1 MEQEQIKQEK
11 SVKGSYLT
19 GILGAI
25 VGGAIAT
32 IPWVLVYIYGEMM
45 FSILAV
51 LIAAGELY
59 GYKIAK
65 GKINKKLPIILM
77 VIALIIVTVTTLVI
91 IPTLLIAKEGIAVN
105 LTNISRLYENSEFA
119 TAMMKDFIIS
129 LIFTILGAS
138 IVTANIKKQL
148 ENNDGQ
154 DVKLNFNN
162 KEKANEIKKATIE
175 LIKPI
180 FIKYEATEQGKA
192 MLKDEVIAEIDD
204 KRKAKYSFNYLKQ
217 MGIIKK
223 YKGKY
228 YYSEDDEN
236 GTNNY
241 KKMSKLQKISLIVLL
256 ILIVLVMIVTIIEKS
271 DTTVTYQDSNINFEI
286 QKNWSKGQSQYQNE
300 WNFYKYINNMPVL
313 DSNNEIA
320 EDDYSSYPAGINVYY
335 DKLDTTSV
343 NNIED
348 IKTTVQENLEN
359 ADDKP
364 DLINMEILKT
374 SKNYDLLKIRIEY
387 NQSPSEIVYYYYI
400 LNGDNLACITAYSFN
415 LDDETAIEKEAN
427 NLSNSFEW
435 VQ

>member
-1 MEQEQIKQEK
+1 MEQEPIKKET
-11 SVKGSYLT
+11 SSKGSYLT

-32 IPWVLVYIYGEMM
+32 IPWVLVYIYGGMM
-45 FSILAV
+45 FSSLAA

-65 GKINKKLPIILM
+65 GKITKKLPIILM

-105 LTNISRLYENSEFA
+105 LTNISRLYENGEFA

-129 LIFTILGAS
+129 VIFTILGAS

-148 ENNDGQ
+148 ENNEGQ
-154 DVKLNFNN
+154 DVKLNLNN
-162 KEKANEIKKATIE
+162 KEEKNEIKKATIE
-175 LIKPI
+175 LMKPI
-180 FIKYEATEQGKA
+180 FTKYEATAPEKA

-217 MGIIKK
+217 LGIIKK

-236 GTNNY
+236 STSNY
-241 KKMSKLQKISLIVLL
+241 KKMSKLQKISLIVL
-256 ILIVLVMIVTIIEKS
+256 IVLIVLVMIVTIIEKS

-387 NQSPSEIVYYYYI
+387 NQSPSEILYYYYI

-435 VQ
+435 GQ

>member
-1 MEQEQIKQEK
+1 MEQEPIKKET
-11 SVKGSYLT
+11 SSKGSYLT

-32 IPWVLVYIYGEMM
+32 IPWVLVYIYGGMM
-45 FSILAV
+45 FSILAA

-65 GKINKKLPIILM
+65 GKITKKLPIILM

-105 LTNISRLYENSEFA
+105 LTNISRLYENGEFA

-343 NNIED
+343 KNIED

-387 NQSPSEIVYYYYI
+387 NQSPSEILYYYYI

>member
-1 MEQEQIKQEK
+1 MEQEPIKKET
-11 SVKGSYLT
+11 SSKGIYLT

-32 IPWVLVYIYGEMM
+32 IPWVLVYIYGGMM
-45 FSILAV
+45 FSILAA

-65 GKINKKLPIILM
+65 GKITKKLPIILM

-105 LTNISRLYENSEFA
+105 LTNISRLYENGEFA

-129 LIFTILGAS
+129 VIFTILGAS

-148 ENNDGQ
+148 ENNEGQ
-154 DVKLNFNN
+154 DVKLNLNN
-162 KEKANEIKKATIE
+162 KEEKNEIKKATIE
-175 LIKPI
+175 LMKPI
-180 FIKYEATEQGKA
+180 FTKYEATAPEKA

-217 MGIIKK
+217 LGIIKK

-236 GTNNY
+236 STSNY
-241 KKMSKLQKISLIVLL
+241 KKMSKLQKISLIVL
-256 ILIVLVMIVTIIEKS
+256 IVLIVLVMIVTIIEKS

-387 NQSPSEIVYYYYI
+387 NQSPSEILYYYYI

>member
-25 VGGAIAT
+25 VGGVIAT
-32 IPWVLVYIYGEMM
+32 IPWILVYVYGEMM
-45 FSILAV
+45 FSILAA
-51 LIAAGELY
+51 LIAVGELY

-65 GKINKKLPIILM
+65 GKINKKLPVILM
-77 VIALIIVTVTTLVI
+77 VIALVIVTVTTLVI
-91 IPTLLIAKEGIAVN
+91 IPTLLIANEGISVN
-105 LTNISRLYENSEFA
+105 LTNISRLYENGEFA

-148 ENNDGQ
+148 ENNEGQ
-154 DVKLNFNN
+154 DVKLNLNN
-162 KEKANEIKKATIE
+162 KEEKNEIKKATIE
-175 LIKPI
+175 LMKPI
-180 FIKYEATEQGKA
+180 FTKYEATAPEKA

-217 MGIIKK
+217 LGIIKK

-236 GTNNY
+236 STSNY
-241 KKMSKLQKISLIVLL
+241 KKMSKLQKISLIVL
-256 ILIVLVMIVTIIEKS
+256 IVLIVLVMIVTIIEKS

-320 EDDYSSYPAGINVYY
+320 EDDYSSYPAGINAYY

-343 NNIED
+343 KNIED

-387 NQSPSEIVYYYYI
+387 NQSPSEILYYYYI

>member
-1 MEQEQIKQEK
+1 MEQEPIKKET
-11 SVKGSYLT
+11 SSKGSYLT

-32 IPWVLVYIYGEMM
+32 IPWVLVYIYGGMM
-45 FSILAV
+45 FSILAA

-65 GKINKKLPIILM
+65 GKITKKLPIILM

-105 LTNISRLYENSEFA
+105 LTNISRLYENGEFA

-313 DSNNEIA
+313 DSNNEIE

-343 NNIED
+343 KNIED

-387 NQSPSEIVYYYYI
+387 NQSPSEILYYYYI
-400 LNGDNLACITAYSFN
+400 LNRDNLACITAYSFN

>member
-1 MEQEQIKQEK
+1 MEQEPIKKET
-11 SVKGSYLT
+11 SSKGSYLT

-32 IPWVLVYIYGEMM
+32 IPWVLVYIYGGMM
-45 FSILAV
+45 FSILAA

-105 LTNISRLYENSEFA
+105 LTNISRLYENGEFA

-129 LIFTILGAS
+129 VIFTILGAS

-148 ENNDGQ
+148 ENNEGQ
-154 DVKLNFNN
+154 DVKLNLNN
-162 KEKANEIKKATIE
+162 KEEKNEIKKATIE
-175 LIKPI
+175 LMKPI
-180 FIKYEATEQGKA
+180 FTKYEATAPEKA

-217 MGIIKK
+217 LGIIKK

-241 KKMSKLQKISLIVLL
+241 KKMSKLQKISLIVL
-256 ILIVLVMIVTIIEKS
+256 IVLIVLVMIVTIIEKS

-387 NQSPSEIVYYYYI
+387 NQSPNEILYYYYI

>member
-1 MEQEQIKQEK
+1 MEQEPIKKET
-11 SVKGSYLT
+11 SSKGSYLT

-32 IPWVLVYIYGEMM
+32 IPWVLVYIYGGMM
-45 FSILAV
+45 FSILAA

-65 GKINKKLPIILM
+65 GKITKKLPIILM

-105 LTNISRLYENSEFA
+105 LTNISRLYENGEFA

-313 DSNNEIA
+313 DSNNEIE

-343 NNIED
+343 KNIED

-364 DLINMEILKT
+364 DLIDMEILKT

-387 NQSPSEIVYYYYI
+387 NQSPSEILYYYYI
-400 LNGDNLACITAYSFN
+400 LNRDNLACITAYSFN

>member
-1 MEQEQIKQEK
+1 MEQEPIKKET
-11 SVKGSYLT
+11 SSKGSYLT

-32 IPWVLVYIYGEMM
+32 IPWVLVYIYGGMM
-45 FSILAV
+45 FSILAA

-65 GKINKKLPIILM
+65 GKITKKLPIILM

-105 LTNISRLYENSEFA
+105 LTNISRLYENGEFA

-129 LIFTILGAS
+129 VIFTILGAS

-148 ENNDGQ
+148 ENNEGQ
-154 DVKLNFNN
+154 DVKLNLNN
-162 KEKANEIKKATIE
+162 KEEKNEIKKATIE
-175 LIKPI
+175 LMKPI
-180 FIKYEATEQGKA
+180 FTKYEATAPEKA

-204 KRKAKYSFNYLKQ
+204 KRKTKYSFNYLKQ
-217 MGIIKK
+217 LGIIKK

-236 GTNNY
+236 STNNY
-241 KKMSKLQKISLIVLL
+241 KKMSKLQKISLIVL
-256 ILIVLVMIVTIIEKS
+256 IVLIVLVMIVTIIEKS

-387 NQSPSEIVYYYYI
+387 NQSPSEILYYYYI

>member
-1 MEQEQIKQEK
+1 MEQEPIKKET
-11 SVKGSYLT
+11 SSKGSYLT

-32 IPWVLVYIYGEMM
+32 IPWVLVYIYGGMM
-45 FSILAV
+45 FSILAA

-105 LTNISRLYENSEFA
+105 LTNISRLYENGEFA

-129 LIFTILGAS
+129 VIFTILGAS

-148 ENNDGQ
+148 ENNEGQ
-154 DVKLNFNN
+154 DVKLNLNN
-162 KEKANEIKKATIE
+162 KEEKNEIKKATIE
-175 LIKPI
+175 LMKPI
-180 FIKYEATEQGKA
+180 FTKYEATAPEKA

-217 MGIIKK
+217 LGIIKK

-236 GTNNY
+236 STSNY
-241 KKMSKLQKISLIVLL
+241 KKMSKLQKISLIVL
-256 ILIVLVMIVTIIEKS
+256 IVLIVLVMIVTIIEKS

-387 NQSPSEIVYYYYI
+387 NQSPSEILYYYYI

>member
-1 MEQEQIKQEK
+1 MEQEPIKKET
-11 SVKGSYLT
+11 SSKGSYLT

-32 IPWVLVYIYGEMM
+32 IPWVLVYIYGGMM
-45 FSILAV
+45 FSILAS

-91 IPTLLIAKEGIAVN
+91 IPTLLIAKEGISVN
-105 LTNISRLYENSEFA
+105 LTNISRLYENGEFA

-162 KEKANEIKKATIE
+162 KEKTNEIKKATIE

-256 ILIVLVMIVTIIEKS
+256 VLIVLVMIVTIIEKS

-387 NQSPSEIVYYYYI
+387 NQSPSEILYYYYI

>member
-11 SVKGSYLT
+11 SVKCSYLT

-175 LIKPI
+175 LIKPV
-180 FIKYEATEQGKA
+180 FIKYEATEQEKA

-217 MGIIKK
+217 MRIIKK

-313 DSNNEIA
+313 DSNNEIE

-343 NNIED
+343 KNIED

-387 NQSPSEIVYYYYI
+387 NQSPSEILYYYYI

>member
-1 MEQEQIKQEK
+1 MEQEPIKKET
-11 SVKGSYLT
+11 SSKGSYLT

-25 VGGAIAT
+25 VGGSIAT
-32 IPWVLVYIYGEMM
+32 IPWVLVYIYGGMM
-45 FSILAV
+45 FSILAA

-65 GKINKKLPIILM
+65 GKITKKLPIILM

-105 LTNISRLYENSEFA
+105 LTNISRLYENGEFA

-129 LIFTILGAS
+129 VIFTILGAS

-148 ENNDGQ
+148 ENNEGQ
-154 DVKLNFNN
+154 DVKLNLNN
-162 KEKANEIKKATIE
+162 KEEKNEIKKATIE
-175 LIKPI
+175 LMKPI
-180 FIKYEATEQGKA
+180 FTKYEATAPEKA

-217 MGIIKK
+217 LGIIKK

-236 GTNNY
+236 STSNY
-241 KKMSKLQKISLIVLL
+241 KKMSKLQKISLIVL
-256 ILIVLVMIVTIIEKS
+256 IVLIVLVMIVTIIEKS

-387 NQSPSEIVYYYYI
+387 NQSPSEILYYYYI

>member
-1 MEQEQIKQEK
+1 MEQEPIKKET
-11 SVKGSYLT
+11 SSKGSYLT

-25 VGGAIAT
+25 VGGVIAT
-32 IPWVLVYIYGEMM
+32 IPWILVYVYGEMM
-45 FSILAV
+45 FSILAA

-65 GKINKKLPIILM
+65 GKINKKLPVILM
-77 VIALIIVTVTTLVI
+77 VIALVIVTVTTLVI

-313 DSNNEIA
+313 DSNNKIE

-343 NNIED
+343 KNIED

-387 NQSPSEIVYYYYI
+387 NQSPSEILYYYYI

>member
-25 VGGAIAT
+25 VGGVIAT
-32 IPWVLVYIYGEMM
+32 IPWILVYVYGEMM
-45 FSILAV
+45 FSILAA

-65 GKINKKLPIILM
+65 GKINKKLPVILM
-77 VIALIIVTVTTLVI
+77 VIALVIVTVTTLVI
-91 IPTLLIAKEGIAVN
+91 IPTLLIANEGISVN
-105 LTNISRLYENSEFA
+105 LTNISRLYENGEFA

-175 LIKPI
+175 LIKPV
-180 FIKYEATEQGKA
+180 FIKYEATEQEKA

-343 NNIED
+343 KNIED

-387 NQSPSEIVYYYYI
+387 NQSPSEILYYYYI

>member
-1 MEQEQIKQEK
+1 MEQEPIKKET
-11 SVKGSYLT
+11 SSKGSYLT

-32 IPWVLVYIYGEMM
+32 IPWVLVYIYGGMM
-45 FSILAV
+45 FSILAA

-65 GKINKKLPIILM
+65 GKITKKLPIILM

-105 LTNISRLYENSEFA
+105 LTNISRLYENGEFA

-129 LIFTILGAS
+129 VIFTILGAS
-138 IVTANIKKQL
+138 IITANIKKQL
-148 ENNDGQ
+148 ENNEGQ
-154 DVKLNFNN
+154 DVKLNLNN
-162 KEKANEIKKATIE
+162 KEEKNEIKKATIE
-175 LIKPI
+175 LMKPI
-180 FIKYEATEQGKA
+180 FTKYEATAPEKA

-217 MGIIKK
+217 LGIIKK

-236 GTNNY
+236 STSNY
-241 KKMSKLQKISLIVLL
+241 KKMSKLQKISLIVL
-256 ILIVLVMIVTIIEKS
+256 IVLIVLVMIVTIIEKS

-387 NQSPSEIVYYYYI
+387 NQSPSEILYYYYI

>member
-11 SVKGSYLT
+11 SVKCSYLT

-175 LIKPI
+175 LIKPV
-180 FIKYEATEQGKA
+180 FIKYEATEQEKA

-313 DSNNEIA
+313 DSNNEIE

-343 NNIED
+343 KNIED

-387 NQSPSEIVYYYYI
+387 NQSPSEILYYYYI

>member
-1 MEQEQIKQEK
+1 MEQEPIKKET
-11 SVKGSYLT
+11 SSKGIYLT

-32 IPWVLVYIYGEMM
+32 IPWVLVYIYGGMM
-45 FSILAV
+45 SSILAA

-65 GKINKKLPIILM
+65 GKITKKLPIILM

-105 LTNISRLYENSEFA
+105 LTNISRLYENGEFA

-129 LIFTILGAS
+129 VIFTILGAS

-148 ENNDGQ
+148 ENNEGQ
-154 DVKLNFNN
+154 DVKLNLNN
-162 KEKANEIKKATIE
+162 KEEKNEIKKATIE
-175 LIKPI
+175 LMKPI
-180 FIKYEATEQGKA
+180 FTKYEATAPEKA

-204 KRKAKYSFNYLKQ
+204 KRKAKYPFNYLKQ
-217 MGIIKK
+217 LGIIKK

-236 GTNNY
+236 STSNY
-241 KKMSKLQKISLIVLL
+241 KKMSKLQKISLIVL
-256 ILIVLVMIVTIIEKS
+256 IVLIVLVMIVTIIEKS

-387 NQSPSEIVYYYYI
+387 NQSPSEILYYYYI

-415 LDDETAIEKEAN
+415 LDEETAIEKEAN

>member
-1 MEQEQIKQEK
+1 MEQEPIKKET
-11 SVKGSYLT
+11 SSKGSYLT

-45 FSILAV
+45 FSILAA

-65 GKINKKLPIILM
+65 GKITKKLPIILM

-105 LTNISRLYENSEFA
+105 LTNISRLYENGEFA

-129 LIFTILGAS
+129 VIFTILGAS

-148 ENNDGQ
+148 ENNEGQ
-154 DVKLNFNN
+154 DVKLNLNN
-162 KEKANEIKKATIE
+162 KEEKNEIKKATIE
-175 LIKPI
+175 LMKPI
-180 FIKYEATEQGKA
+180 FTKYEATAPEKA

-217 MGIIKK
+217 LGIIKK

-236 GTNNY
+236 STSNY
-241 KKMSKLQKISLIVLL
+241 KKMSKLQKISLIVL
-256 ILIVLVMIVTIIEKS
+256 IVLIVLVMIVTIIEKS

-387 NQSPSEIVYYYYI
+387 NQSPSEILYYYYI

-435 VQ
+435 GQ

>member
-1 MEQEQIKQEK
+1 MEQEPIKKET
-11 SVKGSYLT
+11 SSKGSYLT

-32 IPWVLVYIYGEMM
+32 IPWVLVYIYGGMM
-45 FSILAV
+45 FSILAA

-65 GKINKKLPIILM
+65 GKITKKLPIILM

-105 LTNISRLYENSEFA
+105 LTNISRLYENGEFA

-129 LIFTILGAS
+129 VIFTILGAS

-148 ENNDGQ
+148 ENNEGQ
-154 DVKLNFNN
+154 DVKLNLNN
-162 KEKANEIKKATIE
+162 KEEKNEIKKATIE
-175 LIKPI
+175 LMKPI
-180 FIKYEATEQGKA
+180 FTKYEATAPEKA

-313 DSNNEIA
+313 DSNNEIE

-343 NNIED
+343 KNIED

-387 NQSPSEIVYYYYI
+387 NQSPSEILYYYYI

>member
-1 MEQEQIKQEK
+1 MEQEPIKQET
-11 SVKGSYLT
+11 SSKGSYLT

-32 IPWVLVYIYGEMM
+32 IPWILVYVYGEMM
-45 FSILAV
+45 FSILAA

-65 GKINKKLPIILM
+65 GKITKKLPIILM

-105 LTNISRLYENSEFA
+105 LTNISRLYENGEFA

-129 LIFTILGAS
+129 VIFTILGAS

-148 ENNDGQ
+148 ENNEGQ
-154 DVKLNFNN
+154 DVKLNLNN
-162 KEKANEIKKATIE
+162 KEEKNEIKKATIE
-175 LIKPI
+175 LMKPI
-180 FIKYEATEQGKA
+180 FTKYEATAPEKA

-217 MGIIKK
+217 LGIIKK

-236 GTNNY
+236 STSNY
-241 KKMSKLQKISLIVLL
+241 KKMSKLQKISLIVL
-256 ILIVLVMIVTIIEKS
+256 IVLIVLVMIVTIIEKS

-387 NQSPSEIVYYYYI
+387 NQSPSEILYYYYI

>member
-1 MEQEQIKQEK
+1 MEQEPIKKET
-11 SVKGSYLT
+11 SSKGSYLT

-32 IPWVLVYIYGEMM
+32 IPWVLVYIYGGMM
-45 FSILAV
+45 FSILAA

-65 GKINKKLPIILM
+65 GKITKKLPIILM

-105 LTNISRLYENSEFA
+105 LTNISRLYENGEFA

-129 LIFTILGAS
+129 VIFTILGAS

-148 ENNDGQ
+148 ENNEGQ
-154 DVKLNFNN
+154 DVKLNLNN
-162 KEKANEIKKATIE
+162 KEEKNEIKKATIE
-175 LIKPI
+175 LMKPI
-180 FIKYEATEQGKA
+180 FTKYEATAPEKA

-217 MGIIKK
+217 LRIIKK

-236 GTNNY
+236 STSNY
-241 KKMSKLQKISLIVLL
+241 KKMSKLQKISLIVL
-256 ILIVLVMIVTIIEKS
+256 IVLIVLVMIVTIIEKS

-387 NQSPSEIVYYYYI
+387 NQSPSEILYYYYI

>member
-1 MEQEQIKQEK
+1 MEQEPIKKET
-11 SVKGSYLT
+11 SSKGSYLT

-32 IPWVLVYIYGEMM
+32 IPWVLVYIYGGMM
-45 FSILAV
+45 FSILAA

-65 GKINKKLPIILM
+65 GKITKKLPIILM

-105 LTNISRLYENSEFA
+105 LTNISRLYENGEFA

-129 LIFTILGAS
+129 VIFTILGAS

-148 ENNDGQ
+148 ENNEGQ
-154 DVKLNFNN
+154 DVKLNLNN
-162 KEKANEIKKATIE
+162 KEEKNEIKKATIK
-175 LIKPI
+175 LMKPI
-180 FIKYEATEQGKA
+180 FTKYEATAPEKA

-217 MGIIKK
+217 LGIIKK

-313 DSNNEIA
+313 DSNNEIE

-343 NNIED
+343 KNIED
-348 IKTTVQENLEN
+348 IKTTAQENLEN

-387 NQSPSEIVYYYYI
+387 NQSPSEILYYYYI

>member
-1 MEQEQIKQEK
+1 MEQEPIKKET
-11 SVKGSYLT
+11 SSKGSYLT

-32 IPWVLVYIYGEMM
+32 IPWVLVYIYGGMM
-45 FSILAV
+45 FSILAA

-65 GKINKKLPIILM
+65 GKITKKLPIILM

-105 LTNISRLYENSEFA
+105 LTNISRLYENGEFA

-129 LIFTILGAS
+129 VIFTILGAS

-148 ENNDGQ
+148 ENNEGQ
-154 DVKLNFNN
+154 DVKLNLNN
-162 KEKANEIKKATIE
+162 KEEKNEIKKATIK
-175 LIKPI
+175 LMKPI
-180 FIKYEATEQGKA
+180 FTKYEATAPEKA

-217 MGIIKK
+217 LGIIKK

-313 DSNNEIA
+313 DSNNEIE

-343 NNIED
+343 KNIED

-387 NQSPSEIVYYYYI
+387 NQSPSEILYYYYI

>member
-25 VGGAIAT
+25 VGGVIAT
-32 IPWVLVYIYGEMM
+32 IPWILVYVYGEMM
-45 FSILAV
+45 FSILAA

-65 GKINKKLPIILM
+65 GKINKKLPVILM
-77 VIALIIVTVTTLVI
+77 VIALVIVTVTTLVI
-91 IPTLLIAKEGIAVN
+91 IPTLLIANEGISVN
-105 LTNISRLYENSEFA
+105 LTNISRLYENGEFA

-175 LIKPI
+175 LIKPV
-180 FIKYEATEQGKA
+180 FIKYEATEQEKA

-387 NQSPSEIVYYYYI
+387 NQSPSEILYYYYI

>member
-1 MEQEQIKQEK
+1 MEQEPIKKET
-11 SVKGSYLT
+11 SSKGSYLT

-32 IPWVLVYIYGEMM
+32 IPWVLVYIYGGMM
-45 FSILAV
+45 FSILAA

-65 GKINKKLPIILM
+65 GKITKKLPIILM

-105 LTNISRLYENSEFA
+105 LTNISRLYENGEFA

-129 LIFTILGAS
+129 VIFTILGAS
-138 IVTANIKKQL
+138 IITANIKKQL
-148 ENNDGQ
+148 ENNEGQ
-154 DVKLNFNN
+154 DVKLNLNN
-162 KEKANEIKKATIE
+162 KEEKNEIKKATIE
-175 LIKPI
+175 LMKPI
-180 FIKYEATEQGKA
+180 FTKYEATAPEKA

-217 MGIIKK
+217 LGIIKK

-236 GTNNY
+236 STNNY
-241 KKMSKLQKISLIVLL
+241 KKMSKLQKISLIVL
-256 ILIVLVMIVTIIEKS
+256 IVLIVLVMIVTIIEKS

-387 NQSPSEIVYYYYI
+387 NQSPSEILYYYYI

>member
-1 MEQEQIKQEK
+1 MEQEPIKKET
-11 SVKGSYLT
+11 SSKGSYLT

-32 IPWVLVYIYGEMM
+32 IPWVLVYIYGGMM
-45 FSILAV
+45 FSILAA

-65 GKINKKLPIILM
+65 GKITKKLPIILM

-105 LTNISRLYENSEFA
+105 LTNISRLYENGEFA

-129 LIFTILGAS
+129 VIFTILGAS

-148 ENNDGQ
+148 ENNEGQ
-154 DVKLNFNN
+154 DVKLNLNN
-162 KEKANEIKKATIE
+162 KEEKNEIKKATIE
-175 LIKPI
+175 LMKPI
-180 FIKYEATEQGKA
+180 FTKYEATAPEKA

-204 KRKAKYSFNYLKQ
+204 KRKAKCSFNYLKQ
-217 MGIIKK
+217 LGIIKK

-236 GTNNY
+236 STSNY
-241 KKMSKLQKISLIVLL
+241 KKMSKLQKISLIVL
-256 ILIVLVMIVTIIEKS
+256 IVLIVLVMIVTIIEKS

-387 NQSPSEIVYYYYI
+387 NQSPSEILYYYYI

-435 VQ
+435 GQ

>member
-1 MEQEQIKQEK
+1 MEQEPIKKET
-11 SVKGSYLT
+11 SSKGSYLT

-32 IPWVLVYIYGEMM
+32 IPWVLVYIYGGMM
-45 FSILAV
+45 FSILAA

-65 GKINKKLPIILM
+65 GKITKKLPIILM

-105 LTNISRLYENSEFA
+105 LTNISRLYENGEFA

-129 LIFTILGAS
+129 VIFTILGAS

-148 ENNDGQ
+148 ENNEGQ
-154 DVKLNFNN
+154 DVKLNLNN
-162 KEKANEIKKATIE
+162 KEEKNEIKKATIE
-175 LIKPI
+175 LMKPI
-180 FIKYEATEQGKA
+180 FTKYEATAPEKA

-217 MGIIKK
+217 LGIIKK

-236 GTNNY
+236 STSNY
-241 KKMSKLQKISLIVLL
+241 KKMSKLQKISLIVL
-256 ILIVLVMIVTIIEKS
+256 IVLIVLVMIVTIIEKS

-387 NQSPSEIVYYYYI
+387 NQSPSEILYYYYI

>member
-1 MEQEQIKQEK
+1 MEQEPIKKET
-11 SVKGSYLT
+11 SSKGSYLT

-25 VGGAIAT
+25 VGGAIAI
-32 IPWVLVYIYGEMM
+32 IPWVLVYIYGGMM
-45 FSILAV
+45 FSILAA

-105 LTNISRLYENSEFA
+105 LTNISRLYENGEFA

-129 LIFTILGAS
+129 VIFTILGAS

-148 ENNDGQ
+148 ENNEGQ
-154 DVKLNFNN
+154 DVKLNLNN
-162 KEKANEIKKATIE
+162 KEEKNEIKKATIE
-175 LIKPI
+175 LMKPI
-180 FIKYEATEQGKA
+180 FTKYEATAPEKA

-217 MGIIKK
+217 LGIIKK

-241 KKMSKLQKISLIVLL
+241 KKMSKLQKISLIVL
-256 ILIVLVMIVTIIEKS
+256 IVLIVLVMIVTIIEKS

-387 NQSPSEIVYYYYI
+387 NQSPSEILYYYYI
-400 LNGDNLACITAYSFN
+400 LNGDNLACITAYSFD

>member
-11 SVKGSYLT
+11 SVKCSYLT

-175 LIKPI
+175 LIKPV
-180 FIKYEATEQGKA
+180 FIKYEATEQEKA

-313 DSNNEIA
+313 DSNNEIE

-343 NNIED
+343 KNIED

-374 SKNYDLLKIRIEY
+374 SKNYE
-387 NQSPSEIVYYYYI
+387 
-400 LNGDNLACITAYSFN
+400 
-415 LDDETAIEKEAN
+415 
-427 NLSNSFEW
+427 
-435 VQ
+435 

>member
-1 MEQEQIKQEK
+1 MEQEPIKKET
-11 SVKGSYLT
+11 SSKGSYLT

-32 IPWVLVYIYGEMM
+32 IPWVLVYIYGGMM
-45 FSILAV
+45 FSILAA

-91 IPTLLIAKEGIAVN
+91 IPTLLIAREGIAVN

-148 ENNDGQ
+148 ENNEGQ
-154 DVKLNFNN
+154 DVKLNLNN
-162 KEKANEIKKATIE
+162 KEEKNEIKKATIE
-175 LIKPI
+175 LMKPI
-180 FIKYEATEQGKA
+180 FTKYEATVPEKA

-217 MGIIKK
+217 LGIIKK
-223 YKGKY
+223 FKGKY

-256 ILIVLVMIVTIIEKS
+256 VLIVLVMIVTIIEKS

-387 NQSPSEIVYYYYI
+387 NQSPSEILYYYYI

>member
-1 MEQEQIKQEK
+1 MEQEPIKKET
-11 SVKGSYLT
+11 SSKGSYLT

-25 VGGAIAT
+25 VGGVIAT
-32 IPWVLVYIYGEMM
+32 IPWILVYVYGEMM
-45 FSILAV
+45 FSILAA

-65 GKINKKLPIILM
+65 GKINKKLPVILM
-77 VIALIIVTVTTLVI
+77 VIALVIVTVTTLVI
-91 IPTLLIAKEGIAVN
+91 IPTLLIANEGISVN
-105 LTNISRLYENSEFA
+105 LTNISRLYENGEFA

-175 LIKPI
+175 LIKPV
-180 FIKYEATEQGKA
+180 FIKYEATEQEKA

-313 DSNNEIA
+313 DSNNEIE

-343 NNIED
+343 KNIED

-387 NQSPSEIVYYYYI
+387 NQSPSEILYYYYI

>member
-11 SVKGSYLT
+11 SVKCSYLT

-105 LTNISRLYENSEFA
+105 LTNISRLYENGEFA

-129 LIFTILGAS
+129 VIFTILGAS

-148 ENNDGQ
+148 ENNEGQ
-154 DVKLNFNN
+154 DVKLNLNN
-162 KEKANEIKKATIE
+162 KEEKNEIKKATIE
-175 LIKPI
+175 LMKPI
-180 FIKYEATEQGKA
+180 FTKYEATAPEKA

-217 MGIIKK
+217 LGIIKK

-236 GTNNY
+236 STSNY
-241 KKMSKLQKISLIVLL
+241 KKMSKLQKISLIVL
-256 ILIVLVMIVTIIEKS
+256 IVLIVLVMIVTIIEKS

-313 DSNNEIA
+313 DSNNEIE

-343 NNIED
+343 KNIED

-387 NQSPSEIVYYYYI
+387 NQSPSEILYYYYI

>member
-1 MEQEQIKQEK
+1 MEQEPIKKET
-11 SVKGSYLT
+11 SSKGSYLT

-25 VGGAIAT
+25 VGGSIAT
-32 IPWVLVYIYGEMM
+32 IPWVLVYIYGGMM
-45 FSILAV
+45 FSILAA

-65 GKINKKLPIILM
+65 GKITKKLPIILM

-105 LTNISRLYENSEFA
+105 LTNISRLYENGEFA

-129 LIFTILGAS
+129 VIFTILGAS

-148 ENNDGQ
+148 ENNEGQ
-154 DVKLNFNN
+154 DVKLNLNN
-162 KEKANEIKKATIE
+162 KEEKNEIKKATIE
-175 LIKPI
+175 LMKPI
-180 FIKYEATEQGKA
+180 FTKYEATAPEKA

-217 MGIIKK
+217 LGIIKK

-241 KKMSKLQKISLIVLL
+241 KKMSKLQKISLIVL
-256 ILIVLVMIVTIIEKS
+256 IVLIVLVMIVTIIEKS

-387 NQSPSEIVYYYYI
+387 NQSPSEILYYYYI

-415 LDDETAIEKEAN
+415 LDDETTIEKEAN

>member
-25 VGGAIAT
+25 VGGVIAT
-32 IPWVLVYIYGEMM
+32 IPWILVYVYGEMM
-45 FSILAV
+45 FSILAA
-51 LIAAGELY
+51 LIATGELY

-65 GKINKKLPIILM
+65 GKINKKLPVILM
-77 VIALIIVTVTTLVI
+77 VIALVIVTVTTLVI
-91 IPTLLIAKEGIAVN
+91 IPTLLIANEGISVN
-105 LTNISRLYENSEFA
+105 LTNISRLYENGEFA

-387 NQSPSEIVYYYYI
+387 NQSPSEILYYYYI

>member
-1 MEQEQIKQEK
+1 MEQEPIKKET
-11 SVKGSYLT
+11 SSKGSYLT

-32 IPWVLVYIYGEMM
+32 IPWILVYVYGEMM
-45 FSILAV
+45 FSILAA

-65 GKINKKLPIILM
+65 GKITKKLPIILM

-105 LTNISRLYENSEFA
+105 LTNISRLYENGEFA

-129 LIFTILGAS
+129 VIFTILGVS

-148 ENNDGQ
+148 ENNEGQ
-154 DVKLNFNN
+154 DVKLNLNN
-162 KEKANEIKKATIE
+162 KEEKNEIKKATIE
-175 LIKPI
+175 LMKPI
-180 FIKYEATEQGKA
+180 FTKYEATAPEKA

-217 MGIIKK
+217 LGIIKK

-236 GTNNY
+236 STSNY

-387 NQSPSEIVYYYYI
+387 NQSPNEILYYYYI

>member
-1 MEQEQIKQEK
+1 MEQEPIKKET
-11 SVKGSYLT
+11 SSKGSYLT

-32 IPWVLVYIYGEMM
+32 IPWILVYVYGEMM
-45 FSILAV
+45 FSILAA

-65 GKINKKLPIILM
+65 GKITKKLPIILM

-105 LTNISRLYENSEFA
+105 LTNISRLYENGEFA

-129 LIFTILGAS
+129 VIFTILGAS

-148 ENNDGQ
+148 ENNEGQ
-154 DVKLNFNN
+154 DVKLNLNN
-162 KEKANEIKKATIE
+162 KEEKNEIKKATIE
-175 LIKPI
+175 LMKPI
-180 FIKYEATEQGKA
+180 FTKYEATAPEKA

-241 KKMSKLQKISLIVLL
+241 KKMSKLQKISLIVL
-256 ILIVLVMIVTIIEKS
+256 IVLIVLVMIVTIIEKS

-313 DSNNEIA
+313 DSNNEIE

-343 NNIED
+343 KNIED

-387 NQSPSEIVYYYYI
+387 NQSPSEILYYYYI

>member
-25 VGGAIAT
+25 VGGVIAT
-32 IPWVLVYIYGEMM
+32 IPWILVYVYGEMM
-45 FSILAV
+45 FSILAA

-65 GKINKKLPIILM
+65 GKINKKLPVILM
-77 VIALIIVTVTTLVI
+77 VIALVIVTVTTLVI
-91 IPTLLIAKEGIAVN
+91 IPTLLIANEGISVN
-105 LTNISRLYENSEFA
+105 LTNISRLYENGEFA

-162 KEKANEIKKATIE
+162 KEKTNEIKKATIE

-256 ILIVLVMIVTIIEKS
+256 VLIVLVMIVTIIEKS

-387 NQSPSEIVYYYYI
+387 NQSPSEILYYYYI